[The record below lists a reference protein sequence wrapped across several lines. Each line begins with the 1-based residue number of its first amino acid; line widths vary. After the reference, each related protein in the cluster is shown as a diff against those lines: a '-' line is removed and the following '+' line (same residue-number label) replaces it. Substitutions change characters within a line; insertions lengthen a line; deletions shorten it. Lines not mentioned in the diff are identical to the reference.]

1 MIKRLGLYLKLG
13 ATALVVSGATHTAH
27 AAQIDLLVLYDDYSA
42 SRMQGEPAVVLKSW
56 QDQIN
61 TMYRNSQVDLQLR
74 IVGVE
79 RNDFASSDMSQAL
92 VNVARSSSV
101 AQIRDRVGAD
111 FVTQLHQSGN
121 CGVGYLAVHASY
133 AFNVLGAGCGPAA
146 LAHELGHNMGLSH
159 SRAQGDTAGSEYR
172 YALGHGV
179 NGAFGTLMT
188 YEWYYRAAKMS
199 VFSNPRIQC
208 RGYPC
213 GVEEG
218 AQGEADAAK
227 AINNVKDRVA
237 VFRPTKVGGGPV
249 PNPDPT
255 EPEEP
260 TEPNEPNEP
269 TEPTD
274 PEGTVQN
281 GNYLI
286 KVAANG
292 RCLNVNNS
300 RWGMSDVV
308 QWSCTQA
315 PNQQWTLTRQEGDVV
330 KLASTG
336 TQGCLNVVA
345 SSRRAGANV
354 IAYRCSERES
364 QQWQLKQVEEGKFQV
379 TARHSG
385 LCLDAGSNAN
395 GSSLTQATCSGS
407 DSQRFSFTGL

>member
-1 MIKRLGLYLKLG
+1 MIKRLGHYLKFG
-13 ATALVVSGATHTAH
+13 VSALVFSSAAHTAH

-42 SRMQGEPAVVLKSW
+42 SRMQGEPAVVMQAW

-79 RNDFASSDMSQAL
+79 RNDFASGDMSQAL
-92 VNVARSSSV
+92 TDVARSSAV

-111 FVTQLHQSGN
+111 FVTQIHQSGN
-121 CGVGYLAVHASY
+121 CGVGYLAVHPSY
-133 AFNVLGAGCGPAA
+133 AFNVVGAGCGPAA
-146 LAHELGHNMGLSH
+146 LAHELGHNMGLLH
-159 SRAQGDTAGSEYR
+159 SRAQGDTAGVEFR
-172 YALGHGV
+172 YGLGHGV

-188 YEWYYRAAKMS
+188 YEWYYRASKMS
-199 VFSNPRIQC
+199 VFSNPRTQC

-213 GVEEG
+213 GVEAG
-218 AQGEADAAK
+218 ARDEADATR
-227 AINNVKDRVA
+227 AINNVKDRLVA
-237 VFRPTKVGGGPV
+237 FRPTKVGGPA
-249 PNPDPT
+249 PDPDPT
-255 EPEEP
+255 VP
-260 TEPNEPNEP
+260 TDPNEPTDP

-274 PEGTVQN
+274 PGATVQN

-315 PNQQWTLTRQEGDVV
+315 TNQQWTLTQLEGDFV

-345 SSRRAGANV
+345 SSTRAGANV
-354 IAYRCSERES
+354 IAYRCSVRES
-364 QQWQLKQVEEGKFQV
+364 QQWQLKQLDEGQFQV

-385 LCLDAGSNAN
+385 LCLDAGTNAN
-395 GSSLTQATCSGS
+395 GSSLTQTSCNGS
-407 DSQRFSFTGL
+407 ASQRFSFSGM